1 MEEMKKKYKVSTE
14 DLDILK
20 PEETLI
26 DSVSSHSKIEVPIE
40 RSVFTVF
47 YIITALALAF
57 YMIDILKL
65 QAMDGGHYLA
75 VLKNSNSSRYY
86 STPVRGIIYDRNKQP
101 LVENIPTF
109 SLIGVP
115 GEITR
120 LDGPEAEKTINQIAD
135 LTSLSHE
142 YLAVAYRDNKKKSIF
157 YVKND
162 LSKEEVLSIK
172 NLNPSGFYVVYDSL
186 RHYVSGQAS
195 AHLIGYT
202 SKVTSADLSDDYYR
216 ITDRIGRF
224 GLEAGYENEL
234 RGDRRAIS
242 LNDKFIQEEASPGE
256 SLYLNVDEMV
266 QEKLTEALRGA
277 GVTRGAAVAQDP
289 GTGAVLGLV
298 SFPPF
303 DNNIFETGD
312 DQKINALLKNSN
324 RPLFNRVI
332 GGKYSPGS
340 TIKPLLALA
349 GLKEK
354 VVTPETTIFAN
365 GSITVRSIYDPS
377 VTYQFN
383 DWRVHGLTDLRKAIA
398 DSVDI
403 YFYALGGGYGSIR
416 GLGIDNIEK
425 YFKIFRIDSLTG
437 IDLPGETTGFIPG
450 PIWKENF
457 KGESWYIGDTY
468 NVSIGQGD
476 LVVTPI
482 WLNTY
487 IGAIANGGKLMR
499 PNIVDSIIDSNGKT
513 VKKIQPS
520 ILGEIP
526 FDESTIKIVREGMRQ
541 TVTAGTATL
550 LNSLPVSVAAKT
562 GTAQAGKRGL
572 NSLFTVFGPFDNP
585 RINLTVL
592 VENVQGSQGMA
603 IRVANDFLSWYFT
616 KSN

>member
-1 MEEMKKKYKVSTE
+1 MEEMKKKYKVSTD
-14 DLDILK
+14 DLDTLK

-47 YIITALALAF
+47 YIITALALAL

-65 QAMDGGHYLA
+65 QAVDGGHYLA
-75 VLKNSNSSRYY
+75 VLKNSGSSRYY

-101 LVENIPTF
+101 FVENIPTF

-115 GEITR
+115 GEIAR
-120 LDGPEAEKTINQIAD
+120 LNSPEAEKTINQIAE
-135 LTSLSHE
+135 LVSLSRE
-142 YLAVAYRDNKKKSIF
+142 YLDRTYQDSKKKGIF
-157 YVKND
+157 YVKSD
-162 LSKEEVLSIK
+162 LTKEEVLSIK
-172 NLNPSGFYVVYDSL
+172 NLNPPGFYVVYDSL
-186 RHYVSGQAS
+186 RRYVSGQAS

-202 SKVTSADLSDDYYR
+202 SKVTSTDLSDDYYR

-256 SLYLNVDEMV
+256 NLYLNVDEKI
-266 QEKLTEALRGA
+266 QEKLTQALRGV
-277 GVTRGAAVAQDP
+277 GVIRGAAVAQDP
-289 GTGAVLGLV
+289 MTGAVLGLV

-303 DNNIFETGD
+303 DDNIFETGD
-312 DQKINALLKNSN
+312 DQKITALLKNPN
-324 RPLFNRVI
+324 RPLFNRVV

-365 GSITVRSIYDPS
+365 GSIMVRSIYDPS

-416 GLGIDNIEK
+416 GLGIDSIEK
-425 YFKIFRIDSLTG
+425 YFKIFKIDSLTG

-450 PIWKENF
+450 PAWKENY

-499 PNIVDSIIDSNGKT
+499 PNIVDSITDIDGKT
-513 VKKIQPS
+513 VKKNQPS
-520 ILGEIP
+520 ILAEIP
-526 FDESTIKIVREGMRQ
+526 FDENTIRIVKEGMRQ

-550 LNSLPVSVAAKT
+550 LNGLPVPVAAKT
-562 GTAQAGKRGL
+562 GTAQAGRRGL

-585 RINLTVL
+585 RISLTVL
-592 VENVQGSQGMA
+592 VENIQGSQGMA